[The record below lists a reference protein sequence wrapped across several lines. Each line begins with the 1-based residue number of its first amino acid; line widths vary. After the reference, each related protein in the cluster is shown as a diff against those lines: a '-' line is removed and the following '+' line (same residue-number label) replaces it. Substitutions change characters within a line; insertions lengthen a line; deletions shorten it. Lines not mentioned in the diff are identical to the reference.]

1 MTDLSKVQTEVLRDR
16 PSREPKSAPAEPK
29 LRRYTSVGHRRKHP
43 YRDIFFE
50 TLYPTEP
57 IASDNW
63 IDCQVAAGVLIA
75 E

>member
-1 MTDLSKVQTEVLRDR
+1 MTELSKVQAEVLKERQQR
-16 PSREPKSAPAEPK
+16 APKPAAAGPELK
-29 LRRYTSVGHRRKHP
+29 RYTSVGHRRKHP

-57 IASDNW
+57 IVSDNW